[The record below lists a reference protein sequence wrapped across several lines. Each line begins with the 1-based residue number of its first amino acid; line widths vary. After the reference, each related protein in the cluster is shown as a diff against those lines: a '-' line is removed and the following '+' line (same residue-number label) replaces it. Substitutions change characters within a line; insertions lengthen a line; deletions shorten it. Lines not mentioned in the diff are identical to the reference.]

1 MYVEKKSSRNAGA
14 FWLITFEDKADKRD
28 TLNELRL
35 MGNHLSKSGK
45 DDLYHLIRKI
55 SKGYRHDERY
65 QHNEELAVCLFDSDI
80 TDVIL
85 FMSVF
90 ASVVKDQ
97 SDILE
102 IQENTIKIQKEIIDS
117 LKEQIDYLK
126 EIIPKSIE
134 IDDDN

>member
-1 MYVEKKSSRNAGA
+1 MYVEKKSSRNAGT

-55 SKGYRHDERY
+55 SKGCRHDERY

-102 IQENTIKIQKEIIDS
+102 IQENTIKMQKEIIDS

-126 EIIPKSIE
+126 EIISEAIE

>member
-35 MGNHLSKSGK
+35 TGNHLSKSGK
-45 DDLYHLIRKI
+45 DALYHLIRKI
-55 SKGYRHDERY
+55 SKGCRHDERY
-65 QHNEELAVCLFDSDI
+65 QKNEELGVCLFDSDI
-80 TDVIL
+80 ADVIL

-102 IQENTIKIQKEIIDS
+102 IQENTIKMQKEIIDS

-126 EIIPKSIE
+126 EIISEAIE